1 MDVLKVSPE
10 RFKSV
15 FDSLSEPE
23 QQTMI
28 QILQE
33 LQETGESP
41 TYENVWLQDY
51 EEIPVD
57 IDTFLESD
65 EYLGKAT
72 RQGTQIYTFWRQ
84 TLREMFS
91 GGDMEYEEIAFTGA
105 IGIGKTAIAVYAIAY
120 LTYRLLCLKNPQG
133 YFGFADTDDIAIFFF
148 NATVA
153 LAYGVG
159 FGRLHA
165 CLLESPWFLEHGH
178 KAGSSSNPYYVPDKH
193 VVIKAGS
200 KGSHGLGQQIY
211 CIVGSTEIITDSGI
225 KSIEDLAG
233 TAAKILQRTQDGGFI
248 WVTAPIIPTKMVHDT
263 IRITLEDGTVIEG
276 TPEHQVML
284 SDGSYKM
291 LKDLT
296 ESDDLFATAEVSL

>member
-1 MDVLKVSPE
+1 MDVLKVPPE

-28 QILQE
+28 KILQE
-33 LQETGESP
+33 LQETGSSE
-41 TYENVWLQDY
+41 TYEAVWLQDY

-72 RQGTQIYTFWRQ
+72 RQGTQIYPFWRQ
-84 TLREMFS
+84 QLRDLFS
-91 GGDMEYEEIAFTGA
+91 GGDMEFEEVAFTGA
-105 IGIGKTAIAVYAIAY
+105 IGIGKTQIAVYAICY
-120 LTYRLLCLKNPQG
+120 LMYRLLCLKNPQK
-133 YFGFADTDDIAIFFF
+133 YFGFGDTDDIAIFFF

-159 FGRLHA
+159 YSRLHA
-165 CLLESPWFLEHGH
+165 CLMESPWFLRHGH
-178 KAGSSSNPYYVPDKH
+178 VAGSSNNPYFVPDKR
-193 VVIKAGS
+193 VVIRAGS

-211 CIVGSTEIITDSGI
+211 CVVGATRIITDSGV

-233 TAAKILQRTQDGGFI
+233 TSAKILQKTNAGKFI
-248 WVTAPIIPTKMVHDT
+248 WVNAPIVPTKMVHDT
-263 IRITLEDGTVIEG
+263 IRITLEDGSIIEG

-296 ESDDLFATAEVSL
+296 ESDDVFLAAEVFA